1 LPALEQMVHVPCQQM
16 DALCAAYPLEVH
28 KTFVHLTV
36 ERDEEIAVPQLQRG
50 STAPP
55 KVSHEDSDDEECD
68 ELESFDICPQL
79 LAMGRADDEGAQP
92 PEPGMLCRTTTY
104 DAWEAQGPPEPALL
118 ERTSTYDAWEGSW
131 ETQATNPHQAVMQPV
146 MAPGTELSQGV
157 LPMNLVPIS
166 IWSPTMFGAFQAMA
180 IAGHSGDALQLAQ
193 PGLALRPEEVLPP
206 NDRDGASSEEH
217 FWALPLATQPQKL
230 FRSYIMS
237 SGIDR
242 AYWTVEAGK
251 LKSNS
256 RVMVSPALTVSC
268 PGTAEK
274 LVLKM
279 VINPSSGSSF
289 KSSAGKGFVQIKC
302 ESNPDQY
309 QSTQFTFRIGI
320 SSGRGDDKWQDMR
333 GPVSWNFRENVI
345 CGLTQDQR
353 DWNFTE
359 VVDEKSNT
367 FAICLEMLPLF

>member
-1 LPALEQMVHVPCQQM
+1 
-16 DALCAAYPLEVH
+16 
-28 KTFVHLTV
+28 
-36 ERDEEIAVPQLQRG
+36 
-50 STAPP
+50 
-55 KVSHEDSDDEECD
+55 
-68 ELESFDICPQL
+68 
-79 LAMGRADDEGAQP
+79 
-92 PEPGMLCRTTTY
+92 
-104 DAWEAQGPPEPALL
+104 
-118 ERTSTYDAWEGSW
+118 
-131 ETQATNPHQAVMQPV
+131 MQPV
-146 MAPGTELSQGV
+146 MAPGTELSQGMP
-157 LPMNLVPIS
+157 PMVVPMP
-166 IWSPTMFGAFQAMA
+166 IWSPSIAMFGGAVFQAVA
-180 IAGHSGDALQLAQ
+180 IAGQSGDTLHSPAQ
-193 PGLALRPEEVLPP
+193 PAGFALRPEEVLPP

-230 FRSYIMS
+230 FRTYVMS

-320 SSGRGDDKWQDMR
+320 SSGRGDGKWQEMR

-345 CGLTQDQR
+345 CGLPQDQR

-367 FAICLEMLPLF
+367 FAICLEILPLF